1 MNVKWPKKYGQ
12 HETCFMH
19 VATLIDSP
27 GSTFS
32 SASDETV
39 TGLTFY
45 KNKKVFYLPARLDST
60 FPSLTHL
67 SGMSC
72 SIRTLSKESFQNL
85 TKLVSL
91 SLTKNEIKTVAS
103 DTFQDLVSLEELGLG
118 EYLANFKLDTFE
130 QQLKII
136 LTGANKIKFINGKL
150 FTNLNKLAKVYL
162 WKNKCIDK
170 SFTGK
175 FTGLNVT
182 ASMAQVVTR
191 KCGFCVAEN
200 AVEAQIC
207 ETRVQ
212 LQEESSSRC
221 ENLLEAQKA
230 EFEMLT
236 KKFKQKASKNAQQI
250 AKLQADL
257 QLSSSIF
264 AQKIAQLEG
273 KVVLIA

>member
-1 MNVKWPKKYGQ
+1 MNSHLKTTLRNLLPIVIGFVLNFYTPVNATTDEILCESIVNVKWSKKYGQ

-19 VATLIDSP
+19 IATLIDSP

-45 KNKKVFYLPARLDST
+45 TNKKVFYLPTRLDST

-118 EYLANFKLDTFE
+118 EYLITSLS
-130 QQLKII
+130 IH
-136 LTGANKIKFINGKL
+136 
-150 FTNLNKLAKVYL
+150 
-162 WKNKCIDK
+162 
-170 SFTGK
+170 
-175 FTGLNVT
+175 
-182 ASMAQVVTR
+182 
-191 KCGFCVAEN
+191 
-200 AVEAQIC
+200 
-207 ETRVQ
+207 
-212 LQEESSSRC
+212 
-221 ENLLEAQKA
+221 
-230 EFEMLT
+230 
-236 KKFKQKASKNAQQI
+236 
-250 AKLQADL
+250 
-257 QLSSSIF
+257 LSSN
-264 AQKIAQLEG
+264 
-273 KVVLIA
+273 